1 MSANR
6 CSLQEGPRGVGLIQ
20 LLLVL
25 VVIAVITMLALR
37 MYQRSA
43 LPPVGGGTTHP
54 ARAVLDNV
62 TLRIEGL
69 KSDMDA
75 LQVAEALRHV
85 PGVDSAQDRSA
96 AGGLQSEPDQ
106 PRAAHR
112 GSDNGGVSGTPL
124 EGVGL
129 VIDEDPYCISDSLDV
144 LPPIE

>member
-1 MSANR
+1 M
-6 CSLQEGPRGVGLIQ
+6 GLIQ
-20 LLLVL
+20 VLLVL

-75 LQVAEALRHV
+75 LQVTEALRRV
-85 PGVDSAQDRSA
+85 KGVASATVDYRAGRAQVAYNPNQTSPEQLIA
-96 AGGLQSEPDQ
+96 AVGRVGF
-106 PRAAHR
+106 RAR
-112 GSDNGGVSGTPL
+112 R
-124 EGVGL
+124 
-129 VIDEDPYCISDSLDV
+129 
-144 LPPIE
+144 